1 MPRLFLSQGHAPG
14 AVAQVE
20 PHMFRK
26 YLITGLLIWLPLGIT
41 LLILETIIGWMDQS
55 LLLMPPAWR
64 PEALLGFRI
73 PGLGA
78 LLAVAVVL
86 LTGVLARNIVGRRLL
101 HWWEG
106 LLGRIPIVRSIY
118 SSVKQ
123 VSDTMLSPKG
133 NAFRKVVLVEFP
145 QPEQWTLAFI
155 VGEPTGA
162 VAEQLGEAWV
172 TVYVPTAPNP
182 TSGYVLMMPPSRVRD
197 VDVSVDDALK
207 FHVSLGVVEPGARP
221 VRPAVLTSASPPP
234 A

>member
-1 MPRLFLSQGHAPG
+1 MK
-14 AVAQVE
+14 
-20 PHMFRK
+20 K
-26 YLITGLLIWLPLGIT
+26 YLVTGLLIWVPLAIT
-41 LLILETIIGWMDQS
+41 LLILDTIIGWMDQT
-55 LLLMPPAWR
+55 LLLLPPAWR
-64 PEALLGFRI
+64 PEALFGFRI

-78 LLAVAVVL
+78 VLAVVVVFT
-86 LTGVLARNIVGRRLL
+86 TGVLARNFVGRRLL

-145 QPEQWTLAFI
+145 QAEQWTLAFI
-155 VGEPTGA
+155 VGEPSA
-162 VAEQLGEAWV
+162 SMAAHMKPDFV

-182 TSGYVLMMPPSRVRD
+182 TSGYVLLMSSERVRE

-207 FHVSLGVVEPGARP
+207 FHVSLGVVTPGGAP
-221 VRPAVLTSASPPP
+221 QPRPAALTSETPGRVAG
-234 A
+234 

>member
-1 MPRLFLSQGHAPG
+1 
-14 AVAQVE
+14 
-20 PHMFRK
+20 MFRK

-55 LLLMPPAWR
+55 MLLLPPAWR
-64 PEALLGFRI
+64 PEALFGFRV

-101 HWWEG
+101 VWWEG

-145 QPEQWTLAFI
+145 QPGQWTLAFI
-155 VGEPTGA
+155 VGEPGGV
-162 VAEQLGEAWV
+162 VAERLGQGWV

-182 TSGYVLMMPPSRVRD
+182 TSGYVLMMPATSVRD

-207 FHVSLGVVEPGARP
+207 YHVSLGVVEPGARP
-221 VRPAVLTSASPPP
+221 ARPAALTSGLPLAD
-234 A
+234 

>member
-1 MPRLFLSQGHAPG
+1 
-14 AVAQVE
+14 
-20 PHMFRK
+20 MFRK

-41 LLILETIIGWMDQS
+41 ILILETIIGWMDQS
-55 LLLMPPAWR
+55 LLLVPPAWR

-78 LLAVAVVL
+78 LLAVGVLL

-101 HWWEG
+101 LWWEH

-145 QPEQWTLAFI
+145 QPGQWTLAFV
-155 VGEPTGA
+155 VGEPAGV
-162 VAEQLGEAWV
+162 VAEQLGSACV

-182 TSGYVLMMPPSRVRD
+182 TSGYVLMMPLSRVRD
-197 VDVSVDDALK
+197 VDVSIDDALK
-207 FHVSLGVVEPGARP
+207 FHVSLGVVEPGVRHT
-221 VRPAVLTSASPPP
+221 RPAVLTSEAPP
-234 A
+234 AV

>member
-1 MPRLFLSQGHAPG
+1 
-14 AVAQVE
+14 
-20 PHMFRK
+20 MFRK

-41 LLILETIIGWMDQS
+41 ILILETIIGWMDQS
-55 LLLMPPAWR
+55 MLLLPPAWR
-64 PEALLGFRI
+64 PEVLVGFRI

-78 LLAVAVVL
+78 VLAVLVVL
-86 LTGVLARNIVGRRLL
+86 LTGVFARNIVGRRLL

-106 LLGRIPIVRSIY
+106 LLGRIPVVRSIY

-145 QPEQWTLAFI
+145 QRGQWTLAFI
-155 VGEPTGA
+155 VGEPSGV
-162 VAEQLGEAWV
+162 VAETLSAKDWV

-182 TSGYVLMMPPSRVRD
+182 TSGYVVMMEPGRVRD
-197 VDVSVDDALK
+197 VDVTVDEALK
-207 FHVSLGVVEPGARP
+207 YHVSLGVVDPGTRTRVPELVA
-221 VRPAVLTSASPPP
+221 PPRV

>member
-1 MPRLFLSQGHAPG
+1 MK
-14 AVAQVE
+14 
-20 PHMFRK
+20 K
-26 YLITGLLIWLPLGIT
+26 YLVTGLLIWVPLAIT
-41 LLILETIIGWMDQS
+41 LLILDTTIGWMDQT
-55 LLLMPPAWR
+55 LLLLPPAWR
-64 PEALLGFRI
+64 PEALFGFRI

-78 LLAVAVVL
+78 VLAVVVVFV
-86 LTGVLARNIVGRRLL
+86 TGVLARNFVGRRLV

-155 VGEPTGA
+155 VGEPSALMTG
-162 VAEQLGEAWV
+162 QSKGDLV

-182 TSGYVLMMPPSRVRD
+182 TSGYVLLMSSDRLRE

-207 FHVSLGVVEPGARP
+207 FHVSLGVVTPGTAP
-221 VRPAVLTSASPPP
+221 QPRPAALTSGAPGR
-234 A
+234 AAG

>member
-1 MPRLFLSQGHAPG
+1 M
-14 AVAQVE
+14 
-20 PHMFRK
+20 
-26 YLITGLLIWLPLGIT
+26 
-41 LLILETIIGWMDQS
+41 
-55 LLLMPPAWR
+55 
-64 PEALLGFRI
+64 
-73 PGLGA
+73 
-78 LLAVAVVL
+78 
-86 LTGVLARNIVGRRLL
+86 
-101 HWWEG
+101 
-106 LLGRIPIVRSIY
+106 RSIY

-155 VGEPTGA
+155 VGEPAGA
-162 VAEQLGEAWV
+162 VAEQLGEGWV

>member
-1 MPRLFLSQGHAPG
+1 L
-14 AVAQVE
+14 
-20 PHMFRK
+20 RK

-55 LLLMPPAWR
+55 MLLLPPTWR
-64 PEALLGFRI
+64 PEALIGFRI

-101 HWWEG
+101 VWWEG

-145 QPEQWTLAFI
+145 QPGQWTLAFI
-155 VGEPTGA
+155 VGEPSGV
-162 VAEQLGEAWV
+162 VADRLGQGWV

-182 TSGYVLMMPPSRVRD
+182 TSGYVLMMPATSVRD

-207 FHVSLGVVEPGARP
+207 YHVSLGVVEPGGRSVKA
-221 VRPAVLTSASPPP
+221 AALTSALP
-234 A
+234 AD

>member
-1 MPRLFLSQGHAPG
+1 
-14 AVAQVE
+14 
-20 PHMFRK
+20 MFRK

-55 LLLMPPAWR
+55 LLLLPPPWR

-78 LLAVAVVL
+78 LLAVAVLL

-101 HWWEG
+101 LWWER

-145 QPEQWTLAFI
+145 QPEQWTLAFV
-155 VGEPTGA
+155 VGEPAGA
-162 VAEQLGEAWV
+162 VAEQLGEGWV

-182 TSGYVLMMPPSRVRD
+182 TSGYVLMLPPSRVRD
-197 VDVSVDDALK
+197 VEVSIDDALK
-207 FHVSLGVVEPGARP
+207 YHVSLGVVEPGARST
-221 VRPAVLTSASPPP
+221 RPAVLTSAPPSSTEHP
-234 A
+234 LRAPS

>member
-1 MPRLFLSQGHAPG
+1 
-14 AVAQVE
+14 
-20 PHMFRK
+20 MFRK

-55 LLLMPPAWR
+55 LLLLPPTWR

-78 LLAVAVVL
+78 LLAVAVVF
-86 LTGVLARNIVGRRLL
+86 LTGVLARNIVGRRLVL
-101 HWWEG
+101 WWEG
-106 LLGRIPIVRSIY
+106 MLGRIPIVRSIY

-145 QPEQWTLAFI
+145 QPEQWTLAFV
-155 VGEPTGA
+155 VGEPTG
-162 VAEQLGEAWV
+162 VVVERLGGEAGDGWV

-182 TSGYVLMMPPSRVRD
+182 TSGYVLMMPVSRVRD
-197 VDVSVDDALK
+197 VDVSIDDALK
-207 FHVSLGVVEPGARP
+207 YHVSLGVVEPGVRAA
-221 VRPAVLTSASPPP
+221 RPAVLTSGSTP
-234 A
+234 AP

>member
-1 MPRLFLSQGHAPG
+1 
-14 AVAQVE
+14 
-20 PHMFRK
+20 MFRK
-26 YLITGLLIWLPLGIT
+26 TLITGLLIWLPLGIT

-55 LLLMPPAWR
+55 MLLLPPAWR
-64 PEALLGFRI
+64 PEALFGFRV

-86 LTGVLARNIVGRRLL
+86 LTGVLARNFVGRRLL
-101 HWWEG
+101 LWWEG

-145 QPEQWTLAFI
+145 QPGQWTLAFI
-155 VGEPTGA
+155 VGEPGGV
-162 VAEQLGEAWV
+162 VAERLGQGWV

-182 TSGYVLMMPPSRVRD
+182 TSGYVLMMPATSVRD
-197 VDVSVDDALK
+197 VDVTVDDALK
-207 FHVSLGVVEPGARP
+207 YHVSLGVVEPGARP
-221 VRPAVLTSASPPP
+221 TRPSALTRGLPLAD
-234 A
+234 